1 MKIWVTEIKAICP
14 IDGGL
19 KTFGGPNIKAPSR
32 QLAHEYCQ
40 NNGLG
45 YCSITGELISEIP
58 CKEGTYEP
66 DWDNMVDYE
75 NIQSN

>member
-1 MKIWVTEIKAICP
+1 MKIWGTEVKAICP
-14 IDGGL
+14 IDGEL

-45 YCSITGELISEIP
+45 YCRITDELIAEIP

-66 DWDNMVDYE
+66 DWDNMTDYE
-75 NIQSN
+75 NIQRN